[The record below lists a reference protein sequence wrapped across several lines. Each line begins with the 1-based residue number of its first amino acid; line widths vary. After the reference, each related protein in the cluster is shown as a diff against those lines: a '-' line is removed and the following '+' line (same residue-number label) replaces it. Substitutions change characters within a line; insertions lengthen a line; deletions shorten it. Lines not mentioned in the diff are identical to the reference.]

1 MSGAGFG
8 QNVAQRMEYARNGK
22 KSLVRKLSKRGL
34 AGFDPRKR
42 DFAKPA
48 GFATMPGKAE
58 GIMLDG
64 MMRGVIDAPLNLSGR
79 WLAARG
85 TSANAVTLAGLS
97 LGLAAAG
104 MIWAGWSGVWVAL
117 VLLASRLADGL
128 DGAVARV
135 RGKTD
140 FGGYLD
146 IVCDF
151 TFYGAIPLAFVLLDP
166 DANGVAG
173 AFLLFSFYVNAATFL
188 GYAVLAEK
196 HGLKTSGRGEKSLY
210 FTAGLMEGTET
221 ILCFVILALWP
232 GLFFPVALGFGLL
245 CLVTASARVILA
257 ARTFR

>member
-1 MSGAGFG
+1 M
-8 QNVAQRMEYARNGK
+8 
-22 KSLVRKLSKRGL
+22 
-34 AGFDPRKR
+34 
-42 DFAKPA
+42 
-48 GFATMPGKAE
+48 
-58 GIMLDG
+58 MLDG
-64 MMRGVIDAPLNLSGR
+64 LMRGVINAPLNEGGR

-85 TSANAVTLAGLS
+85 ASANAVTLAGLA

-104 MIWAGWSGVWVAL
+104 LIGMGYAGVWVAL

-128 DGAVARV
+128 DGAVARA

-151 TFYGAIPLAFVLLDP
+151 AFYGAVPLAFVLRDP
-166 DANGVAG
+166 AANGLAG

-188 GYAVLAEK
+188 GYAILAEK
-196 HGLKTSGRGEKSLY
+196 KGLETTSRGEKSLY

-221 ILCFVILALWP
+221 ILFFVVLALWP
-232 GLFFPVALGFGLL
+232 ALFAPLAWVFGVL
-245 CLVTASARVILA
+245 CLLTATARVLLA